1 MSFGE
6 NLKRIRK
13 KQNVTQEELADML
26 SVSRQAIS
34 KWESDT
40 GYPEIEKLLIIS
52 KELNVSLDY
61 LFSERCHMVRPMN
74 KERVSK
80 VDTYLNCAEVFA
92 YRSTCIKRKYG
103 AVIVKDDVV
112 ISTGYNG
119 APRGFENC
127 CDLGTCPRIERN
139 MHQGEGYG
147 MCRAIHAEANALLN
161 CSRQQ
166 TIGADL
172 YLVGVNPKDNSIH
185 KAKPCPLCA
194 RTIIQ
199 AGINN
204 VYLRVGEG
212 PENYVVVPATE
223 LTWVQDA
230 E

>member
-1 MSFGE
+1 MSFAD
-6 NLKRIRK
+6 NLKYIRK
-13 KQNVTQEELADML
+13 KRNITQEQLADLL

-34 KWESDT
+34 KWEAEC
-40 GYPEIEKLLIIS
+40 GYPETEKLLLIS

-61 LFSERCHMVRPMN
+61 LFSEQCHMVRSEN
-74 KERVSK
+74 TKRVSK
-80 VDTYLNCAEVFA
+80 IDTYLNCAEVFA

-127 CDLGTCPRIERN
+127 CDLGQCPRMEKD
-139 MHQGEGYG
+139 MHQGDGYG
-147 MCRAIHAEANALLN
+147 ICRAVHAEANALLN

-172 YLVGVNPKDNSIH
+172 YLTGVNPSDNSIH

-199 AGINN
+199 AGIRN
-204 VYLRVGEG
+204 VYLRVGDG
-212 PENYVVVPATE
+212 ADNYEVKSATE
-223 LTWVQDA
+223 LEWVQNA